1 MNVLPLS
8 PPKEPDSECPF
19 CHAGTKHVRSLDISQ
34 EKEASPDIPDEGDLV
49 VLMEDRDDIL
59 PDARMTW
66 ADWEKRKREFN
77 PKRGEF

>member
-1 MNVLPLS
+1 MSALWICNKCQWYQS
-8 PPKEPDSECPF
+8 TPPASECWQ
-19 CHAGTKHVRSLDISQ
+19 CGSLDISQ